1 MSQIRVVFLGTPEF
15 ACEGL
20 KQLIKDDHFQVVGV
34 VTQPDR
40 RSGRK
45 MQLRPSPVK
54 ELALK
59 HKLAV
64 ISPESI
70 NEENVLNE
78 IKTWNAEAAVVVAF
92 GQIVSQKF
100 LDMYPG
106 KVVNL
111 HASLLPKW
119 RGAAPIQR
127 SIMAGD
133 KETGVCLQVMV
144 KKLDAGAVLG
154 KRKILLNDDKNAKQL
169 HDEMAILGGE
179 LLHVEF
185 MDYLRGHL
193 TPHPQEESLVTYAKK
208 IEKTEG
214 LIDFNDD
221 ALNIHRKVLGLIMG
235 PGSYTFLDGKMLKV
249 HKTRVMLQN
258 QVRTQEKIVPG
269 QIVAINEGIKVQC
282 GQDFIEILEIQ
293 PESRPKMSVSE
304 YIKGKP
310 LNVGQRFSIE

>member
-1 MSQIRVVFLGTPEF
+1 MSQIRIVFLGTPEF
-15 ACEGL
+15 ACESL
-20 KQLIKDDHFQVVGV
+20 KQLIQDDHFRVVGV

-40 RSGRK
+40 KSGRK
-45 MQLRPSPVK
+45 MLLRPSPVK

-59 HKLAV
+59 NNIPV
-64 ISPESI
+64 ISPERI
-70 NEENVLNE
+70 NEEE
-78 IKTWNAEAAVVVAF
+78 ILKEIQLWNAEAAVVVAF
-92 GQIVSQKF
+92 GQIVSQEF
-100 LDMYPG
+100 LDLYPD

-133 KETGVCLQVMV
+133 RETGVCLQVMV

-154 KRKILLNDDKNAKQL
+154 IRKIPLKDDKNAKQL
-169 HDEMAILGGE
+169 HDEMAKLGSE

-208 IEKTEG
+208 IEKSEG
-214 LIDFNDD
+214 LIDFNETADV
-221 ALNIHRKVLGLIMG
+221 IHRKVLGLYMG
-235 PGSYTFLDGKMLKV
+235 PGCYSFLDGKMLKI
-249 HKTRVMLQN
+249 HKTKVSLQN
-258 QVRTQEKIVPG
+258 HERSQEKIKPG

-282 GQDFIEILEIQ
+282 GQDLIEILEIQ
-293 PESRPKMSVSE
+293 PESRPKMIVSE
-304 YIKGKP
+304 YIKGNS
-310 LNVGQRFSIE
+310 LQVGQRFCKE